1 MAAPISDVAEI
12 SDDARRRLL
21 SALRAVLPRNDLLT
35 SVEERRPYECDGLS
49 AYRRLPLLVA
59 LPETVDQVCAVLK
72 ICHEQGVPVVAR
84 GAGTGLSGGA
94 LPLENGVLLSTA
106 KLNRILSLD
115 PINRVA

>member
-1 MAAPISDVAEI
+1 MAAPISDIAEI

-59 LPETVDQVCAVLK
+59 LPETVDQVRGGLK
-72 ICHEQGVPVVAR
+72 ICYEQSVPVVAR
-84 GAGTGLSGGA
+84 GAGTGRSGRALRLEHGVPLSA
-94 LPLENGVLLSTA
+94 AELRRMPSRES
-106 KLNRILSLD
+106 
-115 PINRVA
+115 